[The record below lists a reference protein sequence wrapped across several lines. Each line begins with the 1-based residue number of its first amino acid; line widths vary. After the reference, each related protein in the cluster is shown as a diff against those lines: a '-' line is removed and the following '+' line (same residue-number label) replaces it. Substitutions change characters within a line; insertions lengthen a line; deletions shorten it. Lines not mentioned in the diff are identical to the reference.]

1 MIPERAALPMAG
13 HVPKLDEALA
23 ENERLRRLA
32 RSVAHDLNNILAVV
46 TGYSELILRGL
57 RPNDPLRGNAESIK
71 KATEWGIA
79 LAQDVLAAVRR
90 QPAAATPVDLNQL
103 VANVA
108 RVLQPIVG
116 ERIEVVTRL
125 DPALGRVN
133 VNQGQ
138 MGQVLMNLVVNARD
152 AMPNGGRLTLETCRA
167 GEEVLLSVSDTGSG
181 MDAVTREHMFEP
193 YFTTKE
199 PGKGTGLGLST
210 VYDVVTQNGGRIEVA
225 SDTGEGS
232 TFTIYL
238 PVYDEGP
245 EPEETPAPAAGE
257 ATAGAGRTVLLVE
270 DEGEVRMLIREIL
283 QMHGYEVLEARDRA
297 HALEL
302 GARHPGAMDLVIAS
316 VAKPGPATDEVV
328 QGVVAARPGI
338 KVLYVSGYLEDHEE
352 WVGHPRLGPVLQ
364 KPFTVA
370 DLTDTIARVLKGP

>member
-1 MIPERAALPMAG
+1 MMPERAALPVPG
-13 HVPKLDEALA
+13 HAPKLDEALA

-103 VANVA
+103 VANVG

-210 VYDVVTQNGGRIEVA
+210 VHDVVIQNGGRIEVA

-245 EPEETPAPAAGE
+245 EPEETPAPARGDV
-257 ATAGAGRTVLLVE
+257 TAGAGRTVLLVE

-283 QMHGYEVLEARDRA
+283 QMHGYDVLEARDRA
-297 HALEL
+297 HALQL
-302 GARHPGAMDLVIAS
+302 GARYPGTMDLVIVS
-316 VAKPGPATDEVV
+316 VARPGPATDEVV
-328 QGVVAARPGI
+328 QDVVAARPGI

-370 DLTDTIARVLKGP
+370 DLTDTIARVLRG